1 MILRF
6 WYLLRRFTL
15 SARRNRREARIDRIR
30 DEFYAQSWKEA
41 AAATGATL
49 VPVGEN
55 HFQVINGR
63 GSRNLCVSRNLNPL
77 DSGATLSLADNKL
90 ASYRLLEQAEIPTP
104 EHVVLRPGD
113 RQAALKFLKLAND
126 GVVVKPAA
134 GTSGGVGVTTG
145 VATPSQMKHAMASAG
160 AYSSEIIVERNI
172 AGETFR
178 LVYLD
183 GKLLDCVMRRSP
195 RLVGDGVATVRQLI
209 ETENEQRLDEGFKR
223 SQSLLRVDC
232 DMKATLAAQGLTLR
246 SVPAHGREFMVKR
259 VANDNTGAEN
269 ISMAHLLCDAVIN
282 TGRTVANAFGLRL
295 VGIDVITTDPGLP
308 LHETKGAVIDVNGDP
323 GFYYHYYKNEGRVP
337 LAEHILRE
345 AIATCVSIDMRVNAS
360 ALLNDRRAPQ
370 PMAP

>member
-209 ETENEQRLDEGFKR
+209 ETEN
-223 SQSLLRVDC
+223 
-232 DMKATLAAQGLTLR
+232 
-246 SVPAHGREFMVKR
+246 
-259 VANDNTGAEN
+259 
-269 ISMAHLLCDAVIN
+269 
-282 TGRTVANAFGLRL
+282 RT
-295 VGIDVITTDPGLP
+295 
-308 LHETKGAVIDVNGDP
+308 
-323 GFYYHYYKNEGRVP
+323 
-337 LAEHILRE
+337 
-345 AIATCVSIDMRVNAS
+345 AS
-360 ALLNDRRAPQ
+360 R
-370 PMAP
+370 